1 MYVQAGGDVLKKI
14 MKLIA
19 VNLGIAVL
27 AVILYSPGLIGLRLS
42 DYSIFRAGMSIIAAL
57 VLIAVF
63 FLANITLLKDP
74 DQKPVTLE
82 EVPDLEKAKNI
93 LKDHYSGRYF
103 GNMAKTASE
112 QLDRIFKCRQRL
124 SGILEQKFARGS
136 MSWDKFDSVAAAA
149 ETSAIKNVVAMANRM
164 RLFDE
169 KEYAR
174 LQHYREDDIPDDIQ
188 EEQLRLYQKN
198 FDNVRSTIA
207 LNEKILLKLDA
218 LAMEISS
225 LTSGD
230 DAGLNHELI
239 HEIEKLIDET
249 KYYQ

>member
-1 MYVQAGGDVLKKI
+1 LKKYLTLI
-14 MKLIA
+14 TANLTIA
-19 VNLGIAVL
+19 VIAV
-27 AVILYSPGLIGLRLS
+27 VLYSPGLVNLRLS

-57 VLIAVF
+57 LLILAF
-63 FLANITLLKDP
+63 FLVNIRLLKEP
-74 DQKPVTLE
+74 DRRPVTLE
-82 EVPDLEKAKNI
+82 DVRDLDKAKDI
-93 LKDHYSGRYF
+93 LRSHCEGRYF
-103 GNMAKTASE
+103 GSLARTAAG
-112 QLDRIFKCRQRL
+112 QLDRIFQCRQRL
-124 SGILEQKFARGS
+124 SGILEQKFTRGT
-136 MSWDKFDSVAAAA
+136 MSFQKFDSVAAAA
-149 ETSAIKNVVAMANRM
+149 ESSAIKNVVAMANRM

-225 LTSGD
+225 SASSD
-230 DAGLNHELI
+230 DADLNNGLIE
-239 HEIEKLIDET
+239 EIEHLIEET
-249 KYYQ
+249 RYYE

>member
-1 MYVQAGGDVLKKI
+1 MNKY
-14 MKLIA
+14 MKLITA
-19 VNLGIAVL
+19 NLCIVIL
-27 AVILYSPGLIGLRLS
+27 AVVLYSPGLICLRIS

-57 VLIAVF
+57 ALITAF
-63 FLANITLLKDP
+63 FLINLRLLKAP
-74 DQKPVTLE
+74 DRKPVMLE
-82 EVPDLEKAKNI
+82 DVPDLDKAKDI
-93 LKDHYSGRYF
+93 LKKHLDSKYF
-103 GNMAKTASE
+103 GSIARTASE

-124 SGILEQKFARGS
+124 SGILEQKFTKGT
-136 MSWDKFDSVAAAA
+136 MSWDKFNSVVEAA
-149 ETSAIKNVVAMANRM
+149 ESSAIKNVVAMANRM

-188 EEQLRLYQKN
+188 EEQLKLYQKN

-218 LAMEISS
+218 LAIEVSSSASSEDADLNNDLLNEIS
-225 LTSGD
+225 
-230 DAGLNHELI
+230 
-239 HEIEKLIDET
+239 KLIDET